1 MATSS
6 SSSSSTTLVNVVP
19 DAEQKL
25 VRVLASSSSPSAAA
39 AFTSACE
46 SAISQGDA
54 ALLLKTIIDND
65 EAIKNA
71 LLVNLSE
78 SEAISAVSLLGA
90 LLNRVDNNNS
100 SKQPTASALLESLSS
115 SIVRNA
121 AGSGSIGVNKTAITL
136 LATLYNIR
144 SFPTD
149 KVKLLTKMVD
159 AAASKVPE
167 MLEPKTSK
175 TSVVLS
181 KFVVEPTYSKTMFD
195 EWRGTARDAVVDVDI
210 DAVRNFYRSASKAAT
225 VIKLPTVAQHFVLLE
240 VQTYKADTSSSNECI
255 VAATKASTGAI
266 RDPVS
271 LFTIQR
277 NMLTLPAIKALEGKS
292 SSLFALLKVFQEGN
306 LQDYNSYLKSNG
318 GENTLTQ
325 WDLKPEDCTKNMRV
339 LTLCSLASELE
350 EIPYTIV
357 AKELDVPPADVEKW
371 VITAVSSGLLSAK
384 MDQMGQTV
392 MVERC
397 VVRRCDMEQWRAL
410 QSRLNVWKNNVGEV
424 LKQAM
429 KA

>member
-6 SSSSSTTLVNVVP
+6 SSSSSSTTLINVVP

-25 VRVLASSSSPSAAA
+25 VRVLASSSSSSSAA

-121 AGSGSIGVNKTAITL
+121 AGSGSVGVNKTAITL
-136 LATLYNIR
+136 VATLYNIR

-195 EWRGTARDAVVDVDI
+195 EWTNTAVVDVDV
-210 DAVRNFYRSASKAAT
+210 DVVRKFYRSASNAAT

-240 VQTYKADTSSSNECI
+240 VQTYKAGDSSSTECI
-255 VAATKASTGAI
+255 DAATKASTGAI

-350 EIPYTIV
+350 EIPYTTV
-357 AKELDVPPADVEKW
+357 AKELDVPPTDVEKW
-371 VITAVSSGLLSAK
+371 IITAVSSGLLSAK